1 MLVIGV
7 GTGCRSL
14 QEYSSGRKG
23 YIGRGKLGVETD
35 TQDSEGSVIKSSE
48 WSHVTTEAL
57 QKAAESLTGN
67 IMQAPPIYS
76 ALKKNG
82 KRMYELARE
91 GKIEE
96 KDMELRPA
104 VVHRLEV
111 RDFDAASG
119 EFELVVEC
127 GGGTYVRTLIVD
139 LARAVGSAAHM
150 VALERTRVGHFAT
163 KDDRADAPLVTPVCE
178 EDFSNVQRLYEAM
191 EEAHA
196 VRQAA
201 LEREAMAN
209 EARE

>member
-1 MLVIGV
+1 MDRETVRFVHSWGP
-7 GTGCRSL
+7 SAA
-14 QEYSSGRKG
+14 Q
-23 YIGRGKLGVETD
+23 GKPL
-35 TQDSEGSVIKSSE
+35 SVHRDCCATAS
-48 WSHVTTEAL
+48 
-57 QKAAESLTGN
+57 
-67 IMQAPPIYS
+67 
-76 ALKKNG
+76 
-82 KRMYELARE
+82 RYELARE

-104 VVHRLEV
+104 VVHRLEVRQLCRKLLSSFLSRPDGGPAPFFLTLRRFASLIFCVPV